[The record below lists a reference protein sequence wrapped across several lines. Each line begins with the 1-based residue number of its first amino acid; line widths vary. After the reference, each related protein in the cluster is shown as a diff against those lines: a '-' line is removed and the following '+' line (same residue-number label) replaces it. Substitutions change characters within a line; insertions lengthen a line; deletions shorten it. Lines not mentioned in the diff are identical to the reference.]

1 MQPVLKK
8 KLHLYYQTGIIQS
21 KSSWFTM
28 EFCPIPKILWNTHYT
43 NQYLVSKYVCIST
56 NLANQ
61 ECLQLIYLPT
71 FGIHKRV
78 ISPLA
83 IHIYLYIYAHTHI
96 SYYIT
101 AGPQL
106 LWSLLPKISW
116 NCKQTGLKILGT
128 KSYSPLK
135 YNNHW

>member
-8 KLHLYYQTGIIQS
+8 KLHFYYQTSIIQS
-21 KSSWFTM
+21 KSSWFSTG
-28 EFCPIPKILWNTHYT
+28 ILSYIQDIMKYPLHKPV
-43 NQYLVSKYVCIST
+43 LSSKYVCIST

-83 IHIYLYIYAHTHI
+83 IYICSHTYIYTK
-96 SYYIT
+96 
-101 AGPQL
+101 L

-116 NCKQTGLKILGT
+116 NCKQTGLKIQGT
-128 KSYSPLK
+128 KSNSHLK
-135 YNNHW
+135 NNTTVTFSLR